1 MNKKWR
7 VAVRGLLTS
16 RLPPSDLHYNKHRT
30 AHAKRGMNLPSA
42 CPHVCEN
49 WRYSSFGEQELKA
62 QYLKKL
68 YRTATLWLILLL
80 SVSPE
85 MLYVEKP

>member
-42 CPHVCEN
+42 CPRSE
-49 WRYSSFGEQELKA
+49 
-62 QYLKKL
+62 
-68 YRTATLWLILLL
+68 
-80 SVSPE
+80 
-85 MLYVEKP
+85 